1 MTETV
6 VEQRLEQSA
15 FARRWDFARA
25 RAPGVLV
32 AATIAVAATFLSEH
46 YTAPVMVYALLI
58 GMAFNFLN
66 EEKGR
71 SVAGIEF
78 SSKTLLRLAVGL
90 LGVQITFADIMRLG
104 LAPVLTV
111 VSGVLLTIGFGMA
124 MARVLKVDRNFGIL
138 TSGAVAICGASA
150 AMAISSVLPRSE
162 RLERDTVFT
171 VIGVT
176 TLSTLAMVLYPIV
189 ISAFHLDHAA
199 VGMFLGGTIHDVAQV
214 VGAGYSV
221 SEETGNVATFTKL
234 LRVAMLLPVVVT
246 LALSFRSG
254 AGEGGNIV
262 SRTFPSFL
270 LLFAALVIISSLGI
284 LPVWATEFI
293 KSASR
298 WLLVTAIAALGMK
311 TSLKSILTVGG
322 RAIALIVL
330 ETVFLALFVLA
341 IVLWLHM

>member
-1 MTETV
+1 MV
-6 VEQRLEQSA
+6 HSVAGHDAGQGAL
-15 FARRWDFARA
+15 ARRWSRA
-25 RAPGVLV
+25 RQLAPGVVV
-32 AATIAVAATFLSEH
+32 AATIAIAATFLSEH
-46 YTAPVMVYALLI
+46 YTAPVMVYALLL
-58 GMAFNFLN
+58 GMAFNFLS

-71 SVAGIEF
+71 ALAGIEYT
-78 SSKTLLRLAVGL
+78 SKTLLRLAVGL
-90 LGVQITFADIMRLG
+90 LGVQITFADILHLG
-104 LAPVLTV
+104 MAPVLTV
-111 VSGVLLTIGFGMA
+111 ISGVVLTIGFGIVA
-124 MARVLKVDRNFGIL
+124 ARLLNVDRSFGIL

-150 AMAISSVLPRSE
+150 AMAISSVLPRSD

-176 TLSTLAMVLYPIV
+176 TLSTLAMVLYPIL
-189 ISAFHLDHAA
+189 ISLFHLDHAA

-221 SEETGNVATFTKL
+221 SDETGNVATFTKL
-234 LRVAMLLPVVVT
+234 LRVAMLLPIVMT

-254 AGEGGNIV
+254 GEGGNLV

-270 LLFAALVIISSLGI
+270 LLFAALVVVVSLGL
-284 LPVWATEFI
+284 LPPWATEFI

-298 WLLVTAIAALGMK
+298 WLLVAAIAALGMK

-330 ETVFLALFVLA
+330 ETLFLAVFVLA
-341 IVLWLHM
+341 LILWLHM